1 MSRIEGLIMYA
12 GQFDT
17 IFDVGCDHGYIG
29 LCALKETT
37 AKVVFS
43 DISEKCL
50 SKAKINLGEKYIDR
64 AEFVVCDGVP
74 KGRKADV
81 AIIAGMGG
89 QNIMKILQNANHDV
103 KKFVLQPM
111 SNVTKLREYV
121 YTHYKVEVD
130 DVLEDSGRF
139 YVVIVIKN
147 EFDSVTVDDKIKY
160 FGITSSIIS
169 DTKRKFL
176 RYKRNI
182 LKKSIAFST
191 ESMIQLKLIEN
202 LI

>member
-1 MSRIEGLIMYA
+1 MNRIESLIMYA
-12 GQFDT
+12 GQFDLLL
-17 IFDVGCDHGYIG
+17 DVGCDHGYIG
-29 LCALKETT
+29 LYALEKTT

-50 SKAKINLGEKYIDR
+50 SKAKANLCEKYER

-89 QNIMKILQNANHDV
+89 QNIIKILQNASADV
-103 KKFVLQPM
+103 DRFVLQPM
-111 SNVTKLREYV
+111 SNVEKLREYI

-130 DVLEDSGRF
+130 DVIEECGRF

-147 EFDSVTVDDKIKY
+147 EFSNVVVDDKIKY
-160 FGITSSIIS
+160 FGISNGEIS
-169 DTKRKFL
+169 DAKRRFL
-176 RYKRNI
+176 QYKRNI
-182 LKKSIAFST
+182 LQKSIAFST
-191 ESMIQLKLIEN
+191 ESVIQLNLIEN